1 MFKDDENREKYLD
14 KLDRILEEADSKI
27 KEKPKYE
34 YINEKNSNKK
44 KGIIAAICVLVCLV
58 AVGIFFAWNSSN
70 KFNSNKSA
78 DSELVEV
85 GDLTGLTVEQAENVL
100 KNSNI
105 SISIDKYDESDKYEK
120 NQIISQ
126 NPQNKKVKKGTA
138 VHVVLSNGPHMVTIP
153 KLRGIKEAKAIKELK
168 KLGLFANVREINSD
182 DVKKG
187 YVLGASVETGT
198 KIAKGSEV
206 ELTVSKGKLKNNSQY
221 NSSDVDL
228 SADNDYYEPSGIEN
242 SEDYYE
248 QTVESKKTNSYIP
261 GRKIPTTKKNGN
273 YKKSSNKNTQQKANN
288 KVPKQAQSNRYI
300 GKDNVEYIRNTLL
313 GSINGTPDRNME
325 NLAIYMANHKLSN
338 AKVAANKICGYNT
351 LNVVAREKTVNIS
364 STDSEEISNATDEIK
379 SALSGNYKYYG
390 IGISASFNNSRYYIK
405 VIVVYQQ

>member
-1 MFKDDENREKYLD
+1 MFKDDENREEYSD

-34 YINEKNSNKK
+34 YVNENNSNRK
-44 KGIIAAICVLVCLV
+44 KGIIAVLCVLACVV
-58 AVGIFFAWNSSN
+58 AVGVVVAWNSS
-70 KFNSNKSA
+70 KKSNSNKSA

-120 NQIISQ
+120 DQIISQ

-138 VHVVLSNGPHMVTIP
+138 IHVVLSNGPHMVTIP
-153 KLRGIKEAKAIKELK
+153 KLRGIKKAKAINKLK
-168 KLGLFANVREINSD
+168 KLGLFVNVRGINSD

-206 ELTVSKGKLKNNSQY
+206 DLTVSKGKSKNSSQY
-221 NSSDVDL
+221 SSGDVD
-228 SADNDYYEPSGIEN
+228 SNVDNYYDEQSGIEN
-242 SEDYYE
+242 NEDYYE
-248 QTVESKKTNSYIP
+248 QTVESKKSNSYTP
-261 GRKIPTTKKNGN
+261 SQKISTTKKNN
-273 YKKSSNKNTQQKANN
+273 SYKKSSNKNTQQKANN

-300 GKDNVEYIRNTLL
+300 GKDNVEYIRNTLI
-313 GSINGTPDRNME
+313 GGINGTPDANME
-325 NLAIYMANHKLSN
+325 NLAIYMSNNKLSN
-338 AKVAANKICGYNT
+338 EKVAANKICGYNT
-351 LNVVAREKTVNIS
+351 LNVSAREKTVNIS

-379 SALSGNYKYYG
+379 SALSGTYKKYG

-405 VIVVYQQ
+405 VIVVYQ